1 MKKKKIN
8 KRKNKEAA
16 AARGLVREMLQYLQT
31 PHGGVG
37 SVGELP
43 PGQLAGSTL
52 VTRDPA
58 GQEALVAGAVGD
70 GVGSGA
76 RQAEQ
81 HRVIGQANVGQA
93 QPQPLAVEVAGPGLL
108 AVLRLAGEGTADKG
122 GKRQRVR
129 SLGSLNPCGQ
139 RSALRSADS
148 PAVVGRFRRSFSL
161 LR

>member
-1 MKKKKIN
+1 
-8 KRKNKEAA
+8 
-16 AARGLVREMLQYLQT
+16 MLQYLQT

-81 HRVIGQANVGQA
+81 HSVIGQANVGQA

-122 GKRQRVR
+122 GQKTKSEVFGEFEPLWSEVGVTLCRLSCRSWKFQRFFF
-129 SLGSLNPCGQ
+129 P
-139 RSALRSADS
+139 
-148 PAVVGRFRRSFSL
+148 F
-161 LR
+161 

>member
-1 MKKKKIN
+1 
-8 KRKNKEAA
+8 
-16 AARGLVREMLQYLQT
+16 MLQYLQT

-52 VTRDPA
+52 VARDPA

-81 HRVIGQANVGQA
+81 HRVIGQAHVGQA
-93 QPQPLAVEVAGPGLL
+93 QPHPLAVEVAGPGLL
-108 AVLRLAGEGTADKG
+108 AVLWLAGEGTADKG
-122 GKRQRVR
+122 TQKTKSEVFGEFEPLW
-129 SLGSLNPCGQ
+129 SE
-139 RSALRSADS
+139 
-148 PAVVGRFRRSFSL
+148 VGVTLCRLSCSSWKVQTVFFPF
-161 LR
+161 